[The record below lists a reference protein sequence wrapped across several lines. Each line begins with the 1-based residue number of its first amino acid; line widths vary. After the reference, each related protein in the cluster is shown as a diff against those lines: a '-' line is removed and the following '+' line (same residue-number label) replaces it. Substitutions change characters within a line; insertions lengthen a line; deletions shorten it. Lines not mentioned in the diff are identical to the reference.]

1 MTTSAMTLDSTE
13 DSVVVIAC
21 CAPITSASRRLTSE
35 PVCALVKNAIGCRCT
50 WPNTWVRR
58 S

>member
-1 MTTSAMTLDSTE
+1 MATSATTLDSTE

-21 CAPITSASRRLTSE
+21 CAPITSASSRLTSD
-35 PVCALVKNAIGCRCT
+35 PVCALVKNASGCRCT
-50 WPNTWVRR
+50 WLNTWVRR